1 MIVLITFVRFTSLLV
16 VLSCSLS
23 LVFAQAPSKKNATL
37 EEIINKFIGPYS
49 LTPDNQF
56 KLAAYAELK
65 GRFSNNTQTLM
76 LNFGKLG
83 YMSFFPRNCLF
94 RTTDNGVF
102 HLNKYEVNSPTE
114 GNLNESLTN
123 MFEKIILLGNHGQDE
138 EHIHFVDK
146 HLAKKNIEPFDK
158 IFLRHILVKYGKF
171 DPIMQQ
177 VTFHTRDIPIH
188 KSGNSTEDQLVKK
201 YRTALS
207 IKLEKGNLRGYY
219 LEAGGTVYV
228 EDVERKII
236 YATGEE
242 YDYNVTAF
250 KVFLQKLFVQ
260 SAQYI
265 VQKEAD
271 RLEQMSE
278 KESIVA
284 QMVTYSSPIEQ
295 PNAFAVGNSRK
306 VSSKKNNASR
316 PAIAPLYHEYS
327 WIGMMLAIMRSHEID
342 PGDPDVI
349 KYFVHAE
356 YFPRLYEQLTLEEKA
371 KVDNYKSNHQIP

>member
-1 MIVLITFVRFTSLLV
+1 MTFVRFASLLA

-23 LVFAQAPSKKNATL
+23 LIFAQAPSKKNATL

-65 GRFSNNTQTLM
+65 GKFSNSTQTLM

-94 RTTDNGVF
+94 RTTNNGVF

-114 GNLNESLTN
+114 GNINESLTN

-138 EHIHFVDK
+138 EHINFVDK

-158 IFLRHILVKYGKF
+158 IFLRHILVKYGKY

-177 VTFHTRDIPIH
+177 VNFHTKDIPSQ
-188 KSGNSTEDQLVKK
+188 KFNNLEEEQLVKK
-201 YRTALS
+201 YRTSLS
-207 IKLEKGNLRGYY
+207 IKLEKGILRGYY

-228 EDVERKII
+228 EDVNRKII

-271 RLEQMSE
+271 RLESMEE
-278 KESIVA
+278 KESIVT
-284 QMVTYSSPIEQ
+284 QMVTYTSSIDQ
-295 PNAFAVGNSRK
+295 PSAYAVGSARK
-306 VSSKKNNASR
+306 TNAKKKTKS
-316 PAIAPLYHEYS
+316 AIAPLYHEYS
-327 WIGMMLAIMRSHEID
+327 WVGMMLAIMRSHKID
-342 PGDPDVI
+342 PGDPEVI
-349 KYFVHAE
+349 KYFVHTE
-356 YFPRLYEQLTLEEKA
+356 YFPKLYEQLTLAEKA
-371 KVDNYKSNHQIP
+371 RVDDYKNTNQIP

>member
-1 MIVLITFVRFTSLLV
+1 MTFVRFTSLLV

-23 LVFAQAPSKKNATL
+23 LIFAQAPSKKNATL

-65 GRFSNNTQTLM
+65 GKFSNSTQTLM

-83 YMSFFPRNCLF
+83 YISFFPRNCLF
-94 RTTDNGVF
+94 RTTGNGVF

-114 GNLNESLTN
+114 ANINESLSH
-123 MFEKIILLGNHGQDE
+123 MFENIILLGNHNQSLD
-138 EHIHFVDK
+138 HINFVDK

-177 VTFHTRDIPIH
+177 VTFHTKDIPTL
-188 KSGNSTEDQLVKK
+188 KSSQAQEDQLVKK
-201 YRTALS
+201 YSTALS
-207 IKLEKGNLRGYY
+207 IKLEKNILRGYY

-228 EDVERKII
+228 EDVKRKII

-265 VQKEAD
+265 VQKEAN
-271 RLEQMSE
+271 RLENMAE
-278 KESIVA
+278 KTSIVT
-284 QMVTYSSPIEQ
+284 QMVTYSSPIDQ
-295 PNAFAVGNSRK
+295 PNAYAARK
-306 VSSKKNNASR
+306 SKKAGGKKKSA
-316 PAIAPLYHEYS
+316 PAIEPLYHQYS

-342 PGDPDVI
+342 PGDPEVI
-349 KYFVHAE
+349 RYFVHTE
-356 YFPRLYEQLTLEEKA
+356 YFPRLYEQLTLEEKSR
-371 KVDNYKSNHQIP
+371 VDKFRNNQQIP